1 MQNEAWVS
9 EAVPSSAHLR
19 RDGYFDKH
27 RAQFDLWTKNLR
39 VRSGTCKEESWF
51 SKSAENLVDLE
62 EADEES
68 INLLLGLIRR
78 HPAGYLILSPYGFG
92 KSPFEIIVFSWD
104 VGLLTSQ
111 FNENGNVDVPFLYF
125 GNSN

>member
-1 MQNEAWVS
+1 M
-9 EAVPSSAHLR
+9 
-19 RDGYFDKH
+19 
-27 RAQFDLWTKNLR
+27 
-39 VRSGTCKEESWF
+39 RSGTCKEESWF